1 MVQTLNEQL
10 HVTFEAVDASVFFDY
25 GELLDNFYKPFPA
38 GAVQGNHVFWVEST
52 NPTVMFTKETA
63 EEPTI
68 PIQFRNDKVVCRE
81 ERQQQLKQLP
91 LQSVPAPGM
100 KPIKQ
105 VELYTKWRKFVPAEF
120 ADEICPKPH
129 DDILKKVQEARSEKN
144 RERNARKKARPM
156 SRREGIMSSRGRGG
170 RGRGGRASC

>member
-1 MVQTLNEQL
+1 MVQTLNEQR

-38 GAVQGNHVFWVEST
+38 GAVQRNHVFWVEST
-52 NPTVMFTKETA
+52 NPTVMLTKETA

-91 LQSVPAPGM
+91 LQSVPAPRDEAHQTSGAVH
-100 KPIKQ
+100 K
-105 VELYTKWRKFVPAEF
+105 VEEV
-120 ADEICPKPH
+120 C
-129 DDILKKVQEARSEKN
+129 
-144 RERNARKKARPM
+144 
-156 SRREGIMSSRGRGG
+156 
-170 RGRGGRASC
+170 SC

>member
-1 MVQTLNEQL
+1 MVQTLNEQP

-38 GAVQGNHVFWVEST
+38 GAVQGTHVFWVEST

-91 LQSVPAPGM
+91 LQ
-100 KPIKQ
+100 
-105 VELYTKWRKFVPAEF
+105 
-120 ADEICPKPH
+120 
-129 DDILKKVQEARSEKN
+129 
-144 RERNARKKARPM
+144 
-156 SRREGIMSSRGRGG
+156 
-170 RGRGGRASC
+170 